1 MKKKQF
7 RKKIFANVGF
17 FLYLCAHFFGNHTYL
32 ATLINIDR
40 MKNKKENIAEYI
52 LYLWQLEDYLR
63 AFPEMAEGNEELSDI
78 LRMMHADDVMDG
90 GHIQLAQIALKE
102 LEELSD
108 DILAQEATFRAAMIR
123 ITPSLN
129 LLKARTDRPAMSNI
143 EACLLLLYQIMMLRL
158 QHREISAETQE
169 VQQQATGILQY
180 LSKTYYKQGELED
193 DDQATL

>member
-1 MKKKQF
+1 
-7 RKKIFANVGF
+7 
-17 FLYLCAHFFGNHTYL
+17 
-32 ATLINIDR
+32 
-40 MKNKKENIAEYI
+40 MKNKRENIAEYI

-108 DILAQEATFRAAMIR
+108 DILSQEATYRAAMIR
-123 ITPSLN
+123 ITPALN

-143 EACLLLLYQIMMLRL
+143 EACLVLLYQIMMLRL
-158 QHREISAETQE
+158 QKRPISAETQE
-169 VQQQATGILQY
+169 VQQQATSMLQY
-180 LSKTYYKQGELED
+180 LSKTYYKQADLVD
-193 DDQATL
+193 DDDEAEI

>member
-1 MKKKQF
+1 
-7 RKKIFANVGF
+7 
-17 FLYLCAHFFGNHTYL
+17 
-32 ATLINIDR
+32 

-63 AFPEMAEGNEELSDI
+63 AFPEMAEGNEELTDI

-108 DILAQEATFRAAMIR
+108 DILGQEATYRAAMIR

-143 EACLLLLYQIMMLRL
+143 EACLVLLYQIMMLRL
-158 QHREISAETQE
+158 QRREISAETQE

-180 LSKTYYKQGELED
+180 LSKTYYKQGEIED
-193 DDQATL
+193 DDETEI

>member
-7 RKKIFANVGF
+7 RQKLFANVGF
-17 FLYLCAHFFGNHTYL
+17 FLYLCEQFFGNHTYL

-143 EACLLLLYQIMMLRL
+143 EACLVLLYQIMMLRL